1 MRGLRRFSALLAG
14 AILPTMVDKAEG
26 CHMSRQGRGGRR
38 GSRPYS
44 GRSGSFPVLKARRLP
59 ATAWSRWR
67 RALPETR
74 FSARTPPPLKRS
86 RPGASA
92 DKFHPVAR
100 PAAPPPAAGGG
111 GPPVAIQSGEGERPA
126 LHSTEGELSSFSFLI
141 GPAGRQSGRTHFP
154 PRSFLLSFLRG
165 RKSGENPFSSAI
177 AFRDRKRMRIRQKD
191 AFC

>member
-14 AILPTMVDKAEG
+14 AILPMMVDKAEG
-26 CHMSRQGRGGRR
+26 CRMSRQGKGGRR

-111 GPPVAIQSGEGERPA
+111 GDPLWLSNQER
-126 LHSTEGELSSFSFLI
+126 
-141 GPAGRQSGRTHFP
+141 GRD
-154 PRSFLLSFLRG
+154 LLSTQRRGSFPLSASSLVLRG
-165 RKSGENPFSSAI
+165 GSQVERISLPVRFFFLFSGGENPEKILFLRQSHSATGNE
-177 AFRDRKRMRIRQKD
+177 
-191 AFC
+191 